1 MALKHRKKNGD
12 ILRAVTEGR
21 LCEQILATDGTVTYH
36 DIFRALTTAPTSFW
50 KRTENGSAPL
60 KHRRD

>member
-1 MALKHRKKNGD
+1 MAVKHRKKSVE
-12 ILRAVTEGR
+12 ILQAVTDGR

-36 DIFRALTTAPTSFW
+36 DIFHALTTAPTSFW
-50 KRTENGSAPL
+50 KRNENGFPRL